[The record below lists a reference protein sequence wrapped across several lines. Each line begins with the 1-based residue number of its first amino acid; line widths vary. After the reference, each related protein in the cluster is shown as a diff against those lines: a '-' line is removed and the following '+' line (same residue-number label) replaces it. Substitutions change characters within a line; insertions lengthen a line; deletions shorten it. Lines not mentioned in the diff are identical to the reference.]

1 MLVAIRFS
9 RTGGARVHLHE
20 REKRQ
25 STVGRALCAATVL
38 CALYVGASAQADSV
52 RDRLARVR
60 AEIEQ
65 RKERAQRYEAS
76 ADRSFESSKT
86 FEVQLGAIQRQ
97 LRQDEQLTSARGQ
110 LARAEGNLEEARVR
124 LADRLVAIYKFGAT
138 GGMPAL
144 YSARDFQ
151 TVIRLGEDLARI
163 VQGDLRVF
171 ARVREAGDV
180 RDATAEQVRNLGGAL
195 ARREI
200 EVQAELAQRRDEVAS
215 GRSRAERERQVV
227 ERLEQT
233 ALALEQL
240 AARPNPRISE
250 PGPGLERGRVP
261 LPVDGPIRTRFGN
274 DLDDEFTFRLQRVG
288 IEIEAERGTTVRS
301 VGKGRVIYAGA
312 IARYSGVVIVDHG
325 RGVVSTTAY
334 LENITVSAGDVL
346 QLGDVI
352 GEVGSERAEA
362 EPPRVYFALSRD
374 GQLIDPAPWF
384 E

>member
-1 MLVAIRFS
+1 VGL
-9 RTGGARVHLHE
+9 GVHLHD
-20 REKRQ
+20 RQ
-25 STVGRALCAATVL
+25 PNWIGRALCAATAL
-38 CALYVGASAQADSV
+38 CALYVGASVQADNV
-52 RDRLARVR
+52 RDRLGRVR

-65 RKERAQRYEAS
+65 RMERARRYEAS

-86 FEVQLGAIQRQ
+86 FEVQLSAIQRQ
-97 LRQDEQLTSARGQ
+97 LRQDEQLISARGE
-110 LARAEGNLEEARVR
+110 LKRAEGNLEEARGR

-180 RDATAEQVRNLGGAL
+180 RDATAEQVRTLGGAL

-215 GRSRAERERQVV
+215 ARSRAERERQLV
-227 ERLEQT
+227 ERLEKT
-233 ALALEQL
+233 ARTLEEL
-240 AARPNPRISE
+240 AARPNPRVTE

-261 LPVDGPIRTRFGN
+261 LPVDGPIRTRFGE
-274 DLDDEFTFRLQRVG
+274 DRDGELSFRLQRVG
-288 IEIEAERGTTVRS
+288 IEIEAERGTTVRA
-301 VGKGRVIYAGA
+301 VGKGRVLYAGA

-325 RGVVSTTAY
+325 RGSVSTTGY
-334 LENITVSAGDVL
+334 LENITVSAGDVI

-374 GQLIDPAPWF
+374 GQLVDPAPWF